1 MGLDEKLVRWAESFM
16 RGRRV
21 IMGIDGQGSR
31 PQEQRGP
38 FRKVQDRG
46 HTFLAQ
52 AVALIGIGGGDDPG
66 GRPVRLLR
74 QGRNTVAGDVA

>member
-1 MGLDEKLVRWAESFM
+1 MGLDEKLVLRAESFM
-16 RGRRV
+16 RDRRA
-21 IMGIDGQGSR
+21 IKGIDGQGSR

-52 AVALIGIGGGDDPG
+52 AVALTGKGGGDDPG

-74 QGRNTVAGDVA
+74 QGCNTVAGDVA